1 MYPMPDNIPSESEL
15 VLFRKRKEPALAIF
29 KELRGQRLVIFSEEA
44 KEIEVDLEKVVYRT
58 GIKVES
64 GLTQSEKKLRLR
76 ELRRE
81 LEEEKQNHDLRT
93 LWECFGS
100 EEEGDEIKFL
110 ELKALYFP
118 DNDTENIELTRLF
131 WAVDKDDIYFK
142 RGERG
147 YIARTSEDVQGL
159 IRKKETEAM
168 KKGERRL
175 ALIWG
180 RALVQGKRPDLGE
193 EFDPSNYIELIT
205 NYIIYLDNYNRA
217 PEAKPYLSEIGIRD
231 VEGAIEFLTGIGKWD
246 ENEDPVF
253 KRFSIKED
261 FPKKVED
268 ETARI
273 LDKRILE
280 DELEDL
286 RHLRIFSVDDENTED
301 IDDALSIEE
310 TDEGFRVGI
319 HIANVAYWVAKWSDL
334 DNEAARRGETVY
346 LPEKRIHM
354 FPPELIRS
362 KFSLIEGEDR
372 VALSLF
378 SNFDT
383 QLNLKSYSFKNALIH
398 TEKNI
403 TYERAVDYFEN
414 DVLGGK
420 LREIALGLRCKR
432 LDAGAFIIQLP
443 QLKIRVGKDSE
454 ITVEKNFMNTEAHRV
469 VAEMMILMNTTAGKF
484 LKDNALPGIYRS
496 QPEQIS
502 EDAKTYDTSDPLYA
516 LSVVKYLRAPRVG
529 LSPEPHK
536 SLGLDVYTQVTSPIR
551 RYTDLVM
558 QRQIVSHL
566 TSGEHA
572 YSEDELENLYPR
584 IEISVRDKRAVERS
598 RERFWLYKHF
608 EEIRGK
614 GIRGIVS
621 SISGTWANVYLP
633 DYLIEV
639 PVTLSTKD
647 MLQAGKGIKV
657 RIDSVDPLR
666 RRLSLSEKR
675 V

>member
-1 MYPMPDNIPSESEL
+1 MPDNIPSESEL
-15 VLFRKRKEPALAIF
+15 VLFRKRKEPALGIF

-44 KEIEVDLEKVVYRT
+44 KEIEVDLEKIAFCT
-58 GIKVES
+58 GIKIEG

-81 LEEEKQNHDLRT
+81 LEQEKQNHDLKT
-93 LWECFGS
+93 LWECFSS
-100 EEEGDEIKFL
+100 EEEGDEIKFQ

-118 DNDTENIELTRLF
+118 DNDTGNKEFTRLF

-142 RGERG
+142 RGEKG
-147 YIARTSEDVQGL
+147 YIARTSEDVQEL
-159 IRKKETEAM
+159 IRKKEAEA
-168 KKGERRL
+168 KKKEERRL
-175 ALIWG
+175 AVIWG
-180 RALVQGKRPDLGE
+180 RALVQGKAPDSVE

-205 NYIIYLDNYNRA
+205 NYIIYMDNYNRA
-217 PEAKPYLSEIGIRD
+217 PEAKSYLSEIGIRD
-231 VEGAIEFLTGIGKWD
+231 VEGAIEFLVGIGKWD

-268 ETARI
+268 ETARV
-273 LDKRILE
+273 LDRSILE
-280 DELEDL
+280 EELEDL
-286 RHLRIFSVDDENTED
+286 RHLHIFSVDDENTED

-310 TDEGFRVGI
+310 TSEGFRVGI
-319 HIANVAYWVAKWSDL
+319 HIANVAYWVTKWGDL

-354 FPPELIRS
+354 FPPKLIQS
-362 KFSLIEGEDR
+362 KFSLIEGQDR
-372 VALSLF
+372 VSLSLLLD
-378 SNFDT
+378 FDKE
-383 QLNLKSYSFKNALIH
+383 LALRSYSFKNALIR

-403 TYERAVDYFEN
+403 SYEQAVDYFEN
-414 DVLGGK
+414 DALGKK
-420 LREIALGLRCKR
+420 LGEIALGLRCKR

-443 QLKIRVGKDSE
+443 QLKIRVGQGSE

-469 VAEMMILMNTTAGKF
+469 VAEMMILMNATAGKF
-484 LKDNALPGIYRS
+484 LKDNNLPGIYRS

-502 EDAKTYDTSDPLYA
+502 EDARVYDTSDPLYA

-551 RYTDLVM
+551 RYTDLIM

-566 TSGEHA
+566 TSGEYA

-584 IEISVRDKRAVERS
+584 IEMGVRDKRAVERS

-608 EEIRGK
+608 EEIQGK
-614 GIRGIVS
+614 EIPGVVS
-621 SISGTWANVYLP
+621 SISGTRANVYLP
-633 DYLIEV
+633 DYLMEV
-639 PVTLSTKD
+639 PVTISIKD
-647 MLQAGKGIKV
+647 LLQTGKGIKV